1 MDHAPARTVRQ
12 AQKPSCRSLYL
23 CPECMNPV
31 AAIQPGQI
39 FCCPAHRSAFQNRQR
54 IRGRQLVP
62 FAMADRITRSGT
74 AGTDEAREA
83 GKQARAVTQRLI
95 ARWTAEDKAAGR
107 MPMVDYVRR
116 IGKHYELPL

>member
-1 MDHAPARTVRQ
+1 
-12 AQKPSCRSLYL
+12 
-23 CPECMNPV
+23 
-31 AAIQPGQI
+31 
-39 FCCPAHRSAFQNRQR
+39 
-54 IRGRQLVP
+54 
-62 FAMADRITRSGT
+62 MADRITRSGT
-74 AGTDEAREA
+74 AGPPEARAA